1 MLLCV
6 DRYLLLKQI
15 VWGIGGIGENE
26 TFVDKCMGNGVVV
39 FVVLHRPNSSSAIL
53 ALSCTFNFFTST
65 LFTQVVAG
73 LNYKLTLAIVEG
85 GENTTN
91 NNSNNNNILCRGFIR
106 GITIYKP
113 LPHTGLGLSVSS
125 WGKPMDCNSAD
136 KELLD
141 LLHDAT
147 MMDEDDEDDG
157 KENALVVEDALEEE
171 WEEVEPDT

>member
-1 MLLCV
+1 
-6 DRYLLLKQI
+6 
-15 VWGIGGIGENE
+15 
-26 TFVDKCMGNGVVV
+26 
-39 FVVLHRPNSSSAIL
+39 
-53 ALSCTFNFFTST
+53 
-65 LFTQVVAG
+65 VVAG

-113 LPHTGLGLSVSS
+113 LPHTGQGLSVTS
-125 WGKPMDCNSAD
+125 WGKPMDSNSAN

>member
-1 MLLCV
+1 MMTSGSTSL
-6 DRYLLLKQI
+6 DR
-15 VWGIGGIGENE
+15 
-26 TFVDKCMGNGVVV
+26 
-39 FVVLHRPNSSSAIL
+39 
-53 ALSCTFNFFTST
+53 
-65 LFTQVVAG
+65 
-73 LNYKLTLAIVEG
+73 TLAIRWLTLWLLFSLVEAKAVHILK
-85 GENTTN
+85 NTTS
-91 NNSNNNNILCRGFIR
+91 NNSSNNILCRGFIR

-113 LPHTGLGLSVSS
+113 LPHTGQGLSVTS